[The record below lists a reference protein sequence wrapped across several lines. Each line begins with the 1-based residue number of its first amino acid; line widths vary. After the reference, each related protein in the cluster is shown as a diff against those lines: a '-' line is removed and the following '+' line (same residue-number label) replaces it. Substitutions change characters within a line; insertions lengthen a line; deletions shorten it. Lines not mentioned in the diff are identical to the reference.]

1 MHPLAAHPVRF
12 GNRAR
17 RLVPTLEPCSKAFDY
32 TKKMALMAHE
42 HAGKIVYL
50 TKVDGNI
57 TCALFLF
64 CCWA

>member
-1 MHPLAAHPVRF
+1 
-12 GNRAR
+12 
-17 RLVPTLEPCSKAFDY
+17 
-32 TKKMALMAHE
+32 MAHE